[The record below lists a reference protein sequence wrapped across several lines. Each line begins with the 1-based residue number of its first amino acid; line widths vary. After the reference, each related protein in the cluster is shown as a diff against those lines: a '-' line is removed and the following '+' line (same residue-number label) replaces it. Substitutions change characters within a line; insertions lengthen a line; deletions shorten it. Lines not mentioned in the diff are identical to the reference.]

1 MTGRNQTLLAAVAL
15 VLVAG
20 LVAGPVAAQTNS
32 TNQTVAPYYDDTTPS
47 VNNGTWLSGLTDA
60 SLEDV
65 LDLAVRVGPFIIG
78 SGVTAQGGVGSAGAL
93 LTGAL
98 VGAVLVGTGMRAR
111 AGPVGGAVIAVGATS
126 AFVTVGI
133 GPSWLYPLVLFA
145 VGLLATVALIRAL
158 R

>member
-1 MTGRNQTLLAAVAL
+1 MKGKTQPLLTALAL

-20 LVAGPVAAQTNS
+20 LVAGPVAAQSTA
-32 TNQTVAPYYDDTTPS
+32 TNQTVAPYYNDANTS
-47 VNNGTWLSGLTDA
+47 VQNGTWLSGVTDA

-65 LDLAVRVGPFIIG
+65 LDMAVRVGPFLIG

-111 AGPVGGAVIAVGATS
+111 AGPVGGAVIRDGRDRPV
-126 AFVTVGI
+126 
-133 GPSWLYPLVLFA
+133 
-145 VGLLATVALIRAL
+145 VALPAGAVRGGTARNGRAHPSAEVT
-158 R
+158 RH